1 MEYVQK
7 GKYINFNGENIKSE
21 NFSLQITNRGF
32 KYGDGI
38 FETIRTANK
47 EPLFFKEHLTRL
59 FYGMN
64 LLKFDFENEI
74 FGNKLYKSIILLLDA
89 NKHFSGARIRLTVFR
104 NGEGLYTSETND
116 FSFLIESKELE
127 TNDFKLN
134 KKGIK
139 IDIFKDIR
147 LRYSEFSSIK
157 TLNSLPYILAGNYKI
172 KNKLDDCLLLNSTNV
187 IVEAISSNLFLVK
200 GNSIITPSLN
210 EGGINGITKNI
221 IIDIALSKRFTLIE
235 DAQLRETDL
244 LNADEV
250 FLTNSISGIT
260 WVAAYKNKRYFNK
273 TAKLL
278 MAELNSFAG

>member
-1 MEYVQK
+1 MEHIQK
-7 GKYINFNGENIKSE
+7 GKYINYNGDNIRSE
-21 NFSLQITNRGF
+21 NFSIPVYNRGF

-59 FYGMN
+59 FFGMN
-64 LLKFDFENEI
+64 LLKFDFDSH
-74 FGNKLYKSIILLLDA
+74 KSETKIYNSIKLLLDA
-89 NKHFSGARIRLTVFR
+89 NKHFSGARIRITVFR
-104 NGEGLYTSETND
+104 DGKGLYTPETNE
-116 FSFLIESKELE
+116 FNFLVESNELE
-127 TNDFKLN
+127 TNEFKLN
-134 KKGIK
+134 KKGLK

-157 TLNSLPYILAGNYKI
+157 TLNSLPYILAGNYKN

-187 IVEAISSNLFLVK
+187 IVEAISSNLFVVK
-200 GNSIITPSLN
+200 GNSIITPSLS

-221 IIDIALSKRFTLIE
+221 IIDIALSKKYTLIE

-244 LNADEV
+244 LNADEI

-273 TAKLL
+273 TAKKLL
-278 MAELNSFAG
+278 LELNSLV